1 MVTNKSPFRRSD
13 YLKITVFGFALAA
26 LWGSLHTIIIQ
37 VRLLDFVPESEK
49 TLWMGIITL
58 VGLLLA
64 IIVQPIAGAISD
76 RSGLR
81 WGRRRPFILG
91 GTILVIMLLPG
102 IGLSDSLF
110 TLFVI
115 YCLLQVASNT
125 AQGPYQALIPDL
137 VPGGRRGIASGVKGL
152 LEFIGGLALV
162 RMILYFMEHY
172 FTEQREPWLWYT
184 LALLALLLLGTMVAT
199 VLTVKERRGTGGPK
213 LPLLA
218 YFYKSFKI
226 DVKASPDFIL
236 FLVSRFLILTAFLT
250 MQRYAL
256 YFLMDAA
263 SVDNPVAAMGNLLI
277 VVGICMVVTV
287 YPAGYL
293 SDRIGRRPVAI
304 SSGLL
309 GAAAV
314 ALIFLSEQNFTLIML
329 CGALLGISS
338 GGFMSSNW
346 ALATDL
352 VSKGEEARYL
362 GLTNL
367 ATAGSGALVGLMG
380 LVIYFLNVSITGA
393 GYSFMFLAC
402 FIYFIVGSLLL
413 LKIKRR

>member
-1 MVTNKSPFRRSD
+1 MVTNNSPFRRSD

-37 VRLLDFVPESEK
+37 VRLLDFVAESEK

-58 VGLLLA
+58 AGLLLA

-76 RSGLR
+76 RSGFS

-110 TLFVI
+110 TLFII

-137 VPGGRRGIASGVKGL
+137 VPGGRRGVASGVKSL

-184 LALLALLLLGTMVAT
+184 LALLAFLLLATMIST
-199 VLTVKERRGTGGPK
+199 VLTVKERRGTGGPQ
-213 LPLLA
+213 LPLMS
-218 YFYKSFKI
+218 YFYKSFKT

-236 FLVSRFLILTAFLT
+236 FLVSRFFILTAFLT

-263 SVDNPVAAMGNLLI
+263 GVDNPVAAMGNLLV

-309 GAAAV
+309 GAV
-314 ALIFLSEQNFTLIML
+314 AILLVYLSGQNFTFITL

-352 VSKGEEARYL
+352 VPKGEEARYL

-380 LVIYFLNVSITGA
+380 LAIYFLNVSITGM

-402 FIYFIVGSLLL
+402 FIYLIVGSLLL
-413 LKIKRR
+413 LKIRRR